1 MKLKFYGGVTMEAIN
16 TEEVSKLTKNVESDI
31 DDIKLTVSSF
41 ENIALSLSSIFKN
54 NGLSKV
60 ANNLSNICEGQA
72 SILKTLYSYTDTL
85 KKVITAYEMEEEEIS
100 NTVRIVTKN

>member
-1 MKLKFYGGVTMEAIN
+1 M
-16 TEEVSKLTKNVESDI
+16 
-31 DDIKLTVSSF
+31 
-41 ENIALSLSSIFKN
+41 
-54 NGLSKV
+54 

-100 NTVRIVTKN
+100 NAVHIVTKN